1 MSRNQGKRTISQAA
15 VSDFL
20 KAQEQLG
27 CFLTEVGKLSTKKPD
42 GPLNKFKLK
51 FINQVL
57 ETINAILGDD
67 FRPFPEFT
75 VFDVEG
81 SVPSASDV
89 VMMLSQYQS
98 AMARFRSAHMVTVK
112 KPEDDLLTLVSTTTA
127 WNTESIKPEDLADF
141 EEDEDES

>member
-1 MSRNQGKRTISQAA
+1 MSRNQGKRTISQAT

-27 CFLTEVGKLSTKKPD
+27 CFLTEIGKLSTKKPD
-42 GPLNKFKLK
+42 GPINKFKLK
-51 FINQVL
+51 FINQIL
-57 ETINAILGDD
+57 EIINAILGDE

-75 VFDVEG
+75 VFDIEG

-98 AMARFRSAHMVTVK
+98 AMIRFRSAHMVTVK
-112 KPEDDLLTLVSTTTA
+112 KPEDDLLSLMSTTTA

-141 EEDEDES
+141 GEEEDES